1 MKGFSC
7 KVLVQI
13 ASEQE
18 SSIETHGRQINVA
31 DHLHGTRNLV
41 CGDKA
46 PALAL
51 GRNLIRHLVLFG
63 LEYCRL
69 VKTYS

>member
-1 MKGFSC
+1 MKGLSC

-13 ASEQE
+13 IWAR
-18 SSIETHGRQINVA
+18 SSIETHARQINVA

-41 CGDKA
+41 GGDKA
-46 PALAL
+46 SAFALS
-51 GRNLIRHLVLFG
+51 RNLIRHLVLFG

-69 VKTYS
+69 VKTYG

>member
-7 KVLVQI
+7 K
-13 ASEQE
+13 ASVKLIGQVN
-18 SSIETHGRQINVA
+18 SIETHARQINMA
-31 DHLHGTRNLV
+31 DHLHGTRNLIR
-41 CGDKA
+41 GNKA
-46 PALAL
+46 SALAL

-69 VKTYS
+69 VKTDG